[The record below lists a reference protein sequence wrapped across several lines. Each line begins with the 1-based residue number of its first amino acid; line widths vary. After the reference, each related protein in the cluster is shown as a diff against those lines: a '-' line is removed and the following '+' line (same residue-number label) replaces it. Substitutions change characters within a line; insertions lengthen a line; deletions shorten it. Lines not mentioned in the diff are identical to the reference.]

1 MQVLEL
7 DDFMRNLT
15 FVVKRVSMRRTWGI
29 LQVIFLTL

>member
-15 FVVKRVSMRRTWGI
+15 FVVKRVSMRRTCRI